1 MKKYLI
7 LILVILTLLPE
18 ATAYGQDI
26 DTSASPIEI
35 SGSRKGVRTSTDVAV
50 IAMPVAT
57 LAIAIAKQDWKGIA
71 LGAGE
76 CAATMAVTYG
86 LKYLVHKQRPDRSDN
101 HSFPS
106 GHSSLAFAD
115 ASFVMRRYGWQFGV
129 PMYAVAGYVAWG
141 RTYAKKHDF
150 WDVFAGAG
158 IGTALGLLCT
168 TPFAKENK
176 LTVAPA
182 VIETPTPDGSNTFI
196 SVGVGGNIT
205 F

>member
-1 MKKYLI
+1 MKNIIAFL
-7 LILVILTLLPE
+7 LVILICLPAQSLGQE
-18 ATAYGQDI
+18 ADVS
-26 DTSASPIEI
+26 DKPMEI
-35 SGSRKGVRTSTDVAV
+35 TGSRKGVRTSTDVAV

-76 CAATMAVTYG
+76 CAGTFAVTYG
-86 LKYLVHKQRPDRSDN
+86 LKYIVHKKRPDGSDN

-106 GHSSLAFAD
+106 GHSALAFAD

-158 IGTALGLLCT
+158 IGTAFGLLCT
-168 TPFAKENK
+168 TPFAKEHNMS
-176 LTVAPA
+176 VGPA
-182 VIETPTPDGSNTFI
+182 IIETPTPDGSNSFV
-196 SVGVGGNIT
+196 SFGVGGNIT

>member
-1 MKKYLI
+1 MKKI
-7 LILVILTLLPE
+7 LLVILLFAVAFPGLCQEETPM
-18 ATAYGQDI
+18 
-26 DTSASPIEI
+26 EI
-35 SGSRKGVRTSTDVAV
+35 TGSRKGVRTSTDIAV

-76 CAATMAVTYG
+76 CAGTFAVTYG
-86 LKYLVHKQRPDRSDN
+86 LKYLVKKKRPDSSDN

-106 GHSSLAFAD
+106 GHTSLAFAD
-115 ASFVMRRYGWQFGV
+115 ASFVMRRYGWKFGV

-150 WDVFAGAG
+150 WDVLAGAG
-158 IGTALGLLCT
+158 IGAAVGLLCT
-168 TPFAKENK
+168 TPLAKEHE
-176 LTVAPA
+176 LTLGPA
-182 VIETPTPDGSNTFI
+182 VIESPTPDGSNTFI
-196 SVGVGGNIT
+196 NIGVGGSIK